1 MFFIALKNMVI
12 EVYKMMI
19 STNHLKVSNGNDLM
33 TSAAISTANIPGMAI
48 PNAAFL
54 LYAPDFINL

>member
-1 MFFIALKNMVI
+1 MFFIALKNIVM

-19 STNHLKVSNGNDLM
+19 STNHLKVSNGKDLM
-33 TSAAISTANIPGMAI
+33 INAAMSTAKMLGMAI

-54 LYAPDFINL
+54 L

>member
-1 MFFIALKNMVI
+1 MVI
-12 EVYKMMI
+12 EVYKMII
-19 STNHLKVSNGNDLM
+19 STNHLKVSNGKDLIM
-33 TSAAISTANIPGMAI
+33 NAAINTAKILGIAI

>member
-1 MFFIALKNMVI
+1 MFLIALKNMVM
-12 EVYKMMI
+12 EVYNMTI
-19 STNHLKVSNGNDLM
+19 STNHLKVSNGKDLM
-33 TSAAISTANIPGMAI
+33 TSAAMSTAMMLGIAI